1 MRLTPEQERKL
12 ARNKNLHDKEGNQL
26 KPSDLDRDEI
36 TPAEKPKVD
45 KQIQVLQ
52 NTMDAMMSLAKQG
65 EANRQA
71 VMTAMNNINIPNN
84 PAPIINFK
92 PVIPSDNWK
101 EFESEVVEH
110 FPGGRIKKII
120 HRRIS

>member
-1 MRLTPEQERKL
+1 MKLTPAQERKL
-12 ARNKNLHDKEGNQL
+12 ARNKNLHDEEGNQV

-36 TPAEKPKVD
+36 TPEVKPEVD
-45 KQIQVLQ
+45 MQLHTLQ
-52 NTMDAMMSLAKQG
+52 KSLDSIMEIASQG

-71 VMTAMNNINIPNN
+71 IVDAVSKIKLPSN